1 MADRSNPFSR
11 IRLVYRRSST
21 LLKCVVLTAIVLSTV
36 AILTLRS
43 SIGQEQAKADEL
55 RAQAAG
61 LEQANSQ
68 LQQDIDQLGT
78 IQSIK
83 DIAGE
88 KLNLVDP
95 DTVFFTPVN

>member
-1 MADRSNPFSR
+1 MAGCSNPFSR

-36 AILTLRS
+36 ALLTLRI
-43 SIGQEQAKADEL
+43 SIGQEKEKAEAF

-78 IQSIK
+78 VQSIK

-88 KLNLVDP
+88 KLGLVDP
-95 DTVFFTPVN
+95 DAIFFTPVN